1 MATKAE
7 VGRALA
13 ATMPLFANFRAPASA
28 ADMDVLV
35 SAWLGMVGHLD
46 AATFQAALQLVATRS
61 EFFPTPVLVLAAV
74 TELTAAPARTGD
86 EAWGDVKAAIAQH
99 GVYHPPD
106 GAQYGD
112 FRNYFW
118 EFPDPLVGELV
129 KDYGWTYLC
138 QSEDEMADRA
148 HFRKAYEM
156 KQQRAREQARLTPD
170 LLAFQ
175 EQHRPALPPPT
186 RQREAARLLAAVA
199 TGLGRDGAKGER
211 G

>member
-1 MATKAE
+1 MTPDEFDAGMAVLLSTWPKEASSPATLE
-7 VGRALA
+7 VYEEVVRHLPGDVWRA
-13 ATMPLFANFRAPASA
+13 
-28 ADMDVLV
+28 
-35 SAWLGMVGHLD
+35 
-46 AATFQAALQLVATRS
+46 AALRCVATCT
-61 EFFPTPVLVLAAV
+61 FFPKPVEL
-74 TELTAAPARTGD
+74 LTAAAELTTTPARTGD

-112 FRNYFW
+112 FRNEFW
-118 EFPDPLVGELV
+118 AFDDPLVGECV
-129 KDYGWTYLC
+129 KDFGWTYLC

-175 EQHRPALPPPT
+175 AQHRPALPPPSAD
-186 RQREAARLLAAVA
+186 RQQQARALLA
-199 TGLGRDGAKGER
+199 GIGQKGAR